1 MSNSSSGPV
10 VELRQASKVY
20 RRGVEE
26 VHAVSG
32 VSLSVAP
39 GDFLSIVGASGSG
52 KSTLLHLM
60 GCVERPESGGV
71 FFQGGDTQK
80 MSDRELTGI
89 RREKVGFVFQQFF
102 LLPMLTALENV
113 CVPALFARHRG
124 AEARAKELLDRVG
137 LAKRMRHRPGELSGG
152 EMQRVAVAR
161 ALMNGPALLLADEP
175 TGNLDT
181 ASAESIYELLTLLN
195 RDGPAVVV
203 VTHNEVLARRAK
215 TVLRMHDGKMEQ

>member
-1 MSNSSSGPV
+1 MSSSPI
-10 VELRQASKVY
+10 VELRQVSKVY

-32 VSLSVAP
+32 VNLSVAP

-60 GCVERPESGGV
+60 GCMERPDSGRI
-71 FFQGGDTQK
+71 FFRGGETGK

-89 RREKVGFVFQQFF
+89 RREGVGFVFQQFF
-102 LLPMLTALENV
+102 LLPMLSALENV
-113 CVPALFARHRG
+113 CVPALFARRRG
-124 AEARAKELLDRVG
+124 AEARAKELLDHVG
-137 LAKRMRHRPGELSGG
+137 LARRMRHRPGELSGG

-161 ALMNGPALLLADEP
+161 ALMNDPAILLADEP

-181 ASAESIYELLTLLN
+181 ASAESIYELLAFLN
-195 RDGPAVVV
+195 RENLAVVV
-203 VTHNEVLARRAK
+203 VTHNDVLARRAK

>member
-1 MSNSSSGPV
+1 MSNSPV

-32 VSLSVAP
+32 VSLSVAA

-60 GCVERPESGGV
+60 GCVERPEGGGV
-71 FFQGGDTQK
+71 FFKGRDTQQ
-80 MSDRELTGI
+80 MSDRELTAI
-89 RREKVGFVFQQFF
+89 RREGVGFVFQQFF
-102 LLPMLTALENV
+102 LLPMLSALENV
-113 CVPALFARHRG
+113 CVPALFARRRG

-137 LAKRMRHRPGELSGG
+137 LAGRMRHRPGELSGG

-161 ALMNGPALLLADEP
+161 ALMNDPALLLADEP

-181 ASAESIYELLTLLN
+181 ASAESIYELLEKLN
-195 RDGPAVVV
+195 RDNLAVVV
-203 VTHNEVLARRAK
+203 VTHNDVLARRAK